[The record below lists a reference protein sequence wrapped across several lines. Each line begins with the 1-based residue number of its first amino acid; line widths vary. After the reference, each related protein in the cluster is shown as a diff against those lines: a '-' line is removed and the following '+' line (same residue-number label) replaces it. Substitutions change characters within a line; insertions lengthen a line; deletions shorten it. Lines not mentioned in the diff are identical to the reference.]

1 MLNVSAKNDQLIIRQ
16 NKYLVEK
23 QFNRGIIM
31 EKKWYKSK
39 TIWVNVLS
47 IAALYAQITSGFI
60 FSIESQTAMLAL
72 INLMLRVVTK
82 EEIVW

>member
-1 MLNVSAKNDQLIIRQ
+1 
-16 NKYLVEK
+16 
-23 QFNRGIIM
+23 M